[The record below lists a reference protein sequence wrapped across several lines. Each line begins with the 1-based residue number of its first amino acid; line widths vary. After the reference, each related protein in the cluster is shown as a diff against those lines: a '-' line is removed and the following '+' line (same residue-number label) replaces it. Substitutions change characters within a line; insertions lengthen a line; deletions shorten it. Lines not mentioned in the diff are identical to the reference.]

1 METAIAFTVIFTLA
15 EAFSDAY
22 IFRDFRNR
30 QGNSFS
36 ALRNSAS
43 NTLSANKVWHAA
55 QLIRQGAA
63 IGFAAWHAQY
73 WPLAVIAAAGFW
85 IIHDIIVNTIG
96 LGRGPF
102 YVGNT
107 AAIDRFFQRFDNPE
121 RAMGIT
127 KFVILTAAVALTLIF
142 KP

>member
-1 METAIAFTVIFTLA
+1 MITAIVFIGIFIITDAL
-15 EAFSDAY
+15 SDAY

-55 QLIRQGAA
+55 QAARQGAA
-63 IGFAAWHAQY
+63 IIFAAWAAGY
-73 WPLAVIAAAGFW
+73 WVLAVISAAAFW
-85 IIHDIIVNTIG
+85 IVHDVLVNVIG
-96 LGRGPF
+96 LGRSPF

-107 AAIDRFFQRFDNPE
+107 AWTDRQFQRFDNPE
-121 RAMGIT
+121 RAMGIA
-127 KFVILTAAVALTLIF
+127 KFVILTLAVGLTLIF